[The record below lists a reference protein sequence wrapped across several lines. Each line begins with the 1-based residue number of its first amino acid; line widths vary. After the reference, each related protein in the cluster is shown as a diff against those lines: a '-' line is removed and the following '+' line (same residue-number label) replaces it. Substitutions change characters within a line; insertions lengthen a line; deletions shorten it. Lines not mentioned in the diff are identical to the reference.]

1 MYAVVVN
8 VTIHDRNA
16 ATEALGE
23 QVVPR
28 LSQARG
34 FIAGYWVA
42 LPDGKGTSVAVF
54 DSQDAARTVAEQ
66 LQPGGEFVTF
76 ESVEVGEVVASA

>member
-8 VTIHDRNA
+8 VTVHDRDA
-16 ATEALGE
+16 ATRALRG

-34 FIAGYWVA
+34 FVAGYWVA

-76 ESVEVGEVVASA
+76 DSVEVGEVLASA